1 MATDVLTTRTE
12 STTPDVADDPLG
24 NREHYEIIDGVKV
37 EMPPMS
43 ADSQFLASRVIFHL
57 STFGI
62 ARDLGEA
69 CGEVMFDLPSPI
81 NRSRRPDAA
90 FIPYSRWRKNSPIP
104 STRGWDV
111 IPDLCVEVVSPT
123 DFADEL
129 MDKIGEY
136 FAAGVRLVWV
146 VYPRHQVLHV
156 YESPTGVR
164 GLGRADTLDGGPVLP
179 GFTLKLA
186 DLFTEPAPPIPPP
199 SA

>member
-1 MATDVLTTRTE
+1 MATDVTTTRPG
-12 STTPDVADDPLG
+12 SAPAPDVADDPLG

-43 ADSQFLASRVIFHL
+43 VDSQFLASRVIFHL

-62 ARDLGEA
+62 AHDLGEG
-69 CGEVMFDLPSPI
+69 CGEVMFDFPPPI

-90 FIPYSRWRKNSPIP
+90 FIPYSRWRKNSQIP

-111 IPDLCVEVVSPT
+111 LPDLCVEVVSPT

-146 VYPRHQVLHV
+146 FFPRHETVYV
-156 YESPTGVR
+156 YEGPKVVR
-164 GLGRADTLDGGPVLP
+164 VLTRDDELDGGIVLP
-179 GFTLKLA
+179 GFRLKLA
-186 DLFTEPAPPIPPP
+186 DVLLPPAPR
-199 SA
+199 SE